1 MINIENK
8 IKKEINN
15 VLKELNSDIDVCI
28 ELEVPNNY
36 ENGNFSTNIAMKLK
50 KIFNDNPRN
59 IAEKIVDKLKIDE
72 IEKIEIAGPGFINFY
87 LNDEFFS
94 NVVENIISADDFIFD
109 TKENANYN
117 VEFVSANPT
126 GDLHLGHA
134 RNAVFGDTIA
144 NLLKKIGNDVKKEYY
159 INDAGS
165 QMTNLG
171 LSVKHF
177 YYELLKLESVLPEDG
192 YGGEEIKKIANKI
205 YQEYGDQCINN
216 ETQWFVEY
224 AYEITL
230 KEIKKV
236 LNDLNVGF
244 DLWTSERDLY
254 TKNLVIENLKKLE
267 EKGDVYYQDDAMW
280 LNTKKYFDDKDRVLK
295 KSDGNYTYFASDVA
309 YHINKFDRGF
319 DKLIDVW
326 GGDHHGYINRV
337 KSAIYSLGYSEQN
350 FEVII
355 IQMINILQNN
365 ERVKMSKRKGTSV
378 RIKDILTEIDADVL
392 RYFFLLRSNDTQ
404 IDFDLDLA
412 KKETS
417 ENPIFYI
424 QYAHARINTLI
435 EKAGNVDFTLKI
447 NEFSEQEK
455 EIINKLYGYEN
466 MIVNAANKRLP
477 HLVCNYL
484 YELASLYHSY
494 YNSEKIFNNN
504 NDKINDKIK
513 IAFAIKKILKDGL
526 NTLGIKEKNKM

>member
-1 MINIENK
+1 MINIEEK
-8 IKKEINN
+8 IIKEIKKNI
-15 VLKELNSDIDVCI
+15 KELGIMGNFNV

-50 KIFNDNPRN
+50 KELNENPRD
-59 IAEKIVDKLKIDE
+59 IAQKIINNMNIDE
-72 IEKIEIAGPGFINFY
+72 VEKIEIAGPGFINFY
-87 LNDEFFS
+87 LNNEFFS
-94 NVVENIISADDFIFD
+94 NVIEDIINTNDFIFD
-109 TKENANYN
+109 TNENAKYN
-117 VEFVSANPT
+117 IEFVSANPT

-177 YYELLKLESVLPEDG
+177 YYEILGIESSLPNDG
-192 YGGEEIKKIANKI
+192 YGGEEIKNIAKKI
-205 YQEYGDQCINN
+205 YEEYNN
-216 ETQWFVEY
+216 ECVNKETQWFVEY

-230 KEIKKV
+230 KEIKRV
-236 LNDLNVGF
+236 LKDLNVEF

-254 TKNLVIENLKKLE
+254 IKNLVDENLKKLE
-267 EKGDVYYQDDAMW
+267 AKGDIYYKDDAMW
-280 LNTKKYFDDKDRVLK
+280 LNTEKYFDDKDRVLK

-337 KSAIYSLGYSEQN
+337 KSAIYSLGYSEN
-350 FEVII
+350 DFEVII

-378 RIKDILTEIDADVL
+378 RIKDILKEIDVDVL

-424 QYAHARINTLI
+424 QYAHARINTLL
-435 EKAGNVDFTLKI
+435 EKANEIDYSLKI
-447 NEFSEQEK
+447 NDFSEQEQ
-455 EIINKLYGYEN
+455 EIINKLYGYQN
-466 MIVNAANKRLP
+466 VIINAANKRLP

-504 NDKINDKIK
+504 DAKINDKIK

-526 NTLGIKEKNKM
+526 NTLGIKEKNMM